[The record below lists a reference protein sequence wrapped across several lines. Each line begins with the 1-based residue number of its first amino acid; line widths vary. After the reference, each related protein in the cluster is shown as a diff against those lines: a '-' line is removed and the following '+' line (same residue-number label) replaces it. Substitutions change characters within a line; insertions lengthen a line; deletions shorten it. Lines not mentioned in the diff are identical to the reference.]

1 MATKT
6 VKYNKTSIPDLPED
20 LAVLY
25 RITTKTG
32 GLNYVGVAAR
42 RKVQDT
48 ILGNIGEI
56 PGAKV
61 KVEQCATVADARK
74 KQKNILKR
82 SPSRYN

>member
-6 VKYNKTSIPDLPED
+6 VKYTKTSIPDLPND
-20 LAVLY
+20 TAVLY

-42 RKVQDT
+42 HKVQAT
-48 ILGNIGEI
+48 ILGHVGEI

-61 KVEQCATVADARK
+61 KIEQCATVADARK
-74 KQKNILKR
+74 KQANVLKR
-82 SPSRYN
+82 TPAKYN